1 MATTKGW
8 LHLTPQGLYCSPG
21 KFYIDPVE
29 KVERAVITHAHSD
42 HALSGHH
49 RILASPE
56 TVAIMQLRYG
66 KESTYHWQSL
76 YCFNSLVTNQVRLSF
91 FPAGHV
97 LGSVQVVLEYAN
109 NRIVIS
115 GDYKRRYDPTC
126 LPFEAVTCDVFVT
139 EATFGLPIFK
149 HPPIE
154 NELKKLLDSLTTFS
168 SCHLVG
174 VYPLGKC
181 QRLIKSLRL
190 FGYHEP
196 IYLHG
201 ALVKLCQL
209 YESFG
214 IPLGELR
221 LANTLDAKA
230 SAGKI
235 ILCPP
240 AALNDR
246 WTRRFGN
253 LVRALA
259 SGWMQIR
266 ARAKQKSVELPL
278 IISDHADW
286 PELLKTIQEVQPQEI
301 WVTHGQEEAL
311 AYQAMK
317 EGYKAHPLH
326 LVGYGDED

>member
-1 MATTKGW
+1 MVTKEW
-8 LHLTPQGLYCSPG
+8 LNLTPQGLYCIPG
-21 KFYIDPVE
+21 KFYIDPVD
-29 KVERAVITHAHSD
+29 KVESAIITHAHSD
-42 HALSGHH
+42 HALPGHH
-49 RILASPE
+49 KILASPE
-56 TVAIMQLRYG
+56 TIAIMQLRYG
-66 KESTYHWQSL
+66 KESTLHWQSL
-76 YCFNSLVTNQVRLSF
+76 SCFNSIVINQVKLTF
-91 FPAGHV
+91 LPAGHV
-97 LGSVQVVLEYAN
+97 LGSVQVVLEYAH
-109 NRIVIS
+109 NRITIS
-115 GDYKRRYDPTC
+115 GDYKRRFDPTC
-126 LPFEAVTCDVFVT
+126 LPFATLPCDLFVT

-154 NELKKLLDSLTTFS
+154 NELKKLLDSLATFS
-168 SCHLVG
+168 TCHLVG
-174 VYPLGKC
+174 AYPLGKC
-181 QRLIKSLRL
+181 QRLIKSLRVL
-190 FGYHEP
+190 GYDEP

-214 IPLGELR
+214 ISLGELR
-221 LANTLDAKA
+221 LASTLDAKS

-246 WTRRFGN
+246 WTRRFGS
-253 LVRALA
+253 LVKAFA

-286 PELLKTIQEVQPQEI
+286 PELLTTIEDIQPEEI

-311 AYQAMK
+311 VYQALK
-317 EGYKAHPLH
+317 EGYKARPLH
-326 LVGYGDED
+326 LMGYEDED